1 MSATALVVTGGFIN
15 FVIKFTREALASHL
29 ELRVVIFFVRVWW
42 AFRLVCV
49 RLVYV

>member
-15 FVIKFTREALASHL
+15 FVIKFTCEALASHL
-29 ELRVVIFFVRVWW
+29 ELRVVIFLAMVWR

-49 RLVYV
+49 RSVCV